1 MSNGELFKHDADKLD
16 PAKVLANMEDPAIKH
31 RWEGTLKEMVEIAEA
46 ELAQRLPDKPEQA
59 AELARAVVFAICNT
73 MGGSVLYLPRG
84 TALQNAIR
92 DAALFRDWRDHNIG
106 PLELVR
112 KYKITSPTVYAIIA
126 RQRALHRRNEPD
138 LFGFEG
144 STGSI
149 H

>member
-1 MSNGELFKHDADKLD
+1 MSNGELFVNDTDKLD
-16 PAKVLANMEDPAIKH
+16 AAKVLANMEDPAIKH

-138 LFGFEG
+138 LFGFDEKPV
-144 STGSI
+144 I